1 MKDESK
7 TEIKTKQ
14 CSIKTTFTNVSTF
27 STIANPSKKIFGI
40 LILVS
45 SIVYTINLI
54 ISLVVGFKIGE
65 NLIIFKIKPAIGS
78 QINEFKINSIF
89 LYLIIFLIIFL
100 NILSQYFYA
109 SNYRDKTLNTMNSN
123 CLGYSYVIA
132 LNLLSISTILAN
144 FLTAGEIYRL
154 IIISC
159 INAISIGKFK
169 FKLRVLI

>member
-1 MKDESK
+1 
-7 TEIKTKQ
+7 
-14 CSIKTTFTNVSTF
+14 
-27 STIANPSKKIFGI
+27 
-40 LILVS
+40 
-45 SIVYTINLI
+45 
-54 ISLVVGFKIGE
+54 
-65 NLIIFKIKPAIGS
+65 
-78 QINEFKINSIF
+78 
-89 LYLIIFLIIFL
+89 
-100 NILSQYFYA
+100 
-109 SNYRDKTLNTMNSN
+109 MNSN